1 MNLALSKVDFL
12 IPGIFAGIF
21 TVLSGIIFLTAN
33 GKKISLKTFML
44 FSLSSLVLSGLVA
57 LTCLISMGSQVVML
71 IVQQVLFFLLGTL
84 YVWLFYKF
92 NKWAE
97 REGFLHEFLYTL
109 GLNILVF
116 IALYIGYGYF
126 NTNGYMPYILS
137 SSIMFS
143 LPFLIDKTFT
153 YSLIIPNLHYKE
165 WYYPL
170 GAEIEFPDE
179 VDERMQV
186 VIKIELQKSA
196 TSTDIISDNAFAPLR
211 LDFGT
216 FFTYFSF
223 DHNEKYPG
231 NKIVPRDEE
240 GKPQAWLF
248 YKKRKWWQ
256 KKHMIDPALTINEN
270 GIVEHDTIIAER
282 V

>member
-21 TVLSGIIFLTAN
+21 TVLSGLLFLTAR
-33 GKKISLKTFML
+33 GKKISIKTFLL
-44 FSLSSLVLSGLVA
+44 FSLSSLVLASIVA
-57 LTCLISMGSQVVML
+57 LTCLVSVGSQVIML
-71 IVQQVLFFLLGTL
+71 LIQQVLFFLLGVL

-97 REGFLHEFLYTL
+97 RDGFLHEFMYTL
-109 GLNILVF
+109 GLNILMFV
-116 IALYIGYGYF
+116 ALYIGFGYF
-126 NTNGYMPYILS
+126 NSNGYLPFVLS
-137 SSIMFS
+137 STIMFS

-153 YSLIIPNLHYKE
+153 YSLVIPNLQYKE

-170 GAEIEFPDE
+170 GSEIEFPEE

-186 VIKIELQKSA
+186 VIKIELHKNA
-196 TSTDIISDNAFAPLR
+196 TSDEKICDNAFAPLR

-231 NKIVPRDEE
+231 NKIAPRNEE

-256 KKHMIDPALTINEN
+256 AKHMIDPMLTINEN